1 MGLVKAASVHIRV
14 LIAAN
19 VLAQDHEF

>member
-1 MGLVKAASVHIRV
+1 

-19 VLAQDHEF
+19 VLLQMN